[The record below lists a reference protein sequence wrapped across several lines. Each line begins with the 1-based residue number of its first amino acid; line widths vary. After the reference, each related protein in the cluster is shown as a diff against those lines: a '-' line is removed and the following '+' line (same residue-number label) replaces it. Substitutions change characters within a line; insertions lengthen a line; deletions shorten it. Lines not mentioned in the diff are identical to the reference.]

1 MIEMPGNGV
10 LTRTRAALLLTP
22 MLALR
27 GDAYC
32 SSSSSTALSARA
44 PYNTV
49 SGSI

>member
-1 MIEMPGNGV
+1 MEMPDNSV
-10 LTRTRAALLLTP
+10 LPGTRAAVPLPP
-22 MLALR
+22 MPALR